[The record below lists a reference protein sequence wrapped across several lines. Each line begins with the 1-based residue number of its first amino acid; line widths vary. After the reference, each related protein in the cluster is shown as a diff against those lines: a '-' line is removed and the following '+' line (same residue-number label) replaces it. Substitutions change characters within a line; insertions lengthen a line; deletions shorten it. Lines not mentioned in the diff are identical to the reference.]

1 LVWFGLVWAL
11 SQGASTTVTIGLTER
26 DFSIWSVGKTT
37 TTNNNKNPSHAITSS
52 TTHTTSTS
60 EGDSG
65 SLSGGGSGSG
75 SGSGWVGV
83 KGTFEVLV
91 GSSSR
96 DIRLRTTIV
105 H

>member
-1 LVWFGLVWAL
+1 MVWAG

-26 DFSIWSVGKTT
+26 DFSVWSVGKKTK
-37 TTNNNKNPSHAITSS
+37 NKNPSHAIT
-52 TTHTTSTS
+52 THATSTS
-60 EGDSG
+60 EGGGDSD
-65 SLSGGGSGSG
+65 SGGG
-75 SGSGWVGV
+75 GSGWVGV

-105 H
+105 R

>member
-1 LVWFGLVWAL
+1 MVWFGLVWAL

-37 TTNNNKNPSHAITSS
+37 DDKKHSHAIASN
-52 TTHTTSTS
+52 TTHATS
-60 EGDSG
+60 DSG
-65 SLSGGGSGSG
+65 G
-75 SGSGWVGV
+75 GSGWVGV